1 MFSDFTENS
10 GNIKNEKIHKTA
22 PHDRH
27 ESYRSTIM
35 SEDSSEPSLRQL
47 KIDFLAFMEQ
57 VHGALG
63 FESNLIAVLF
73 SLLLE
78 GDYITQDRIM
88 ELTGLSR
95 TTVSETLKK
104 LADPF
109 SSFPVLATRRPGD
122 RRKFYY
128 CPLGID
134 EYVMTFFTSATAASD
149 FSEEILYEMKS
160 RLDALGSEDPEVLHV
175 RQFFTYLLDVLI
187 LIQDLLEYTGM
198 HMERFSEDPD
208 YVPKFTDEGFDAMK
222 RERPEP
228 LVRTFRARENDSILD
243 IKREY
248 IRETL
253 EHASPVGR
261 RREIGAISLAL
272 ILSPDPVTQEEIMEV
287 TGYGRSTVSENLARI
302 EEMNVLGVVKKP
314 GDRKKYYRSLLKL
327 EGYGTQ
333 KFQIQRN
340 GYGQIG
346 RMIEG
351 RFLPE
356 VRRIPG
362 SSPGKERMERF
373 LEESLRAYNLILENV
388 KFLHEFMLK
397 RTDVFEMP

>member
-1 MFSDFTENS
+1 
-10 GNIKNEKIHKTA
+10 
-22 PHDRH
+22 
-27 ESYRSTIM
+27 M
-35 SEDSSEPSLRQL
+35 SEDLGEQSLLQL

-57 VHGALG
+57 VHGSLG
-63 FESNLIAVLF
+63 FEANLIAVLF

-104 LADPF
+104 LSDPF
-109 SSFPVLATRRPGD
+109 SSFPVLATRRPGK
-122 RRKFYY
+122 RMKFYY

-134 EYVMTFFTSATAASD
+134 DYVMTFFTSATSTSD
-149 FSEEILYEMKS
+149 FSEEILHEMRA
-160 RLDALGSEDPEVLHV
+160 RLDALGSETPEVLHV
-175 RQFFTYLLDVLI
+175 RKFFTYLLGVLI
-187 LIQDLLEYTGM
+187 LIQGLLEYTRM

-208 YVPKFTDEGFDAMK
+208 YIPKFTDEEFTAIE
-222 RERPEP
+222 REHPEP
-228 LVRTFRARENDSILD
+228 PARMFKPRENDTLLD

-272 ILSPDPVTQEEIMEV
+272 ILSAEPMNQEEIMEV
-287 TGYGRSTVSENLARI
+287 TGYGRSTVSENLAKI
-302 EEMNVLGVVKKP
+302 EEMNVLSVVKKP
-314 GDRKKYYRSLLKL
+314 GDRKKYYKTMIKL
-327 EGYGTQ
+327 DGYGTQ
-333 KFQIQRN
+333 KFQIQSH

-346 RMIEG
+346 RMIKG

-356 VRRIPG
+356 LRKIPG

-373 LEESLRAYNLILENV
+373 LEKNIRAYNFILENV
-388 KFLHEFMLK
+388 NYLQEFMLK
-397 RTDVFEMP
+397 HTDTFEMP

>member
-1 MFSDFTENS
+1 
-10 GNIKNEKIHKTA
+10 
-22 PHDRH
+22 
-27 ESYRSTIM
+27 M
-35 SEDSSEPSLRQL
+35 SEDPGEQSLLQL

-63 FESNLIAVLF
+63 FEPNLISVLF

-134 EYVMTFFTSATAASD
+134 DYVMTFFTSATAASD
-149 FSEEILYEMKS
+149 FSDEILHEMLA
-160 RLDALGSEDPEVLHV
+160 RLDALGSEAPEALHV
-175 RQFFTYLLDVLI
+175 RKFFSYLLGVLT
-187 LIQDLLEYTGM
+187 LIHDLLEYTRI
-198 HMERFSEDPD
+198 HMERFAEDPD
-208 YVPKFTDEGFDAMK
+208 YVPKFTDEDITVNEKKHLEPPARRF
-222 RERPEP
+222 RP
-228 LVRTFRARENDSILD
+228 RKNDTLLD

-261 RREIGAISLAL
+261 RRETAAVSLAL
-272 ILSPDPVTQEEIMEV
+272 ILSADPLTQEGLMEV
-287 TGYGRSTVSENLARI
+287 TATAGAPSRRTSRRS
-302 EEMNVLGVVKKP
+302 
-314 GDRKKYYRSLLKL
+314 RS
-327 EGYGTQ
+327 
-333 KFQIQRN
+333 
-340 GYGQIG
+340 
-346 RMIEG
+346 
-351 RFLPE
+351 
-356 VRRIPG
+356 
-362 SSPGKERMERF
+362 
-373 LEESLRAYNLILENV
+373 
-388 KFLHEFMLK
+388 
-397 RTDVFEMP
+397 

>member
-1 MFSDFTENS
+1 M
-10 GNIKNEKIHKTA
+10 
-22 PHDRH
+22 R
-27 ESYRSTIM
+27 
-35 SEDSSEPSLRQL
+35 EDSGAQSLLQL

-63 FESNLIAVLF
+63 FEPNLIAVLF

-109 SSFPVLATRRPGD
+109 SSFPVLTTRRPGD

-149 FSEEILYEMKS
+149 FSEDILHEMKA
-160 RLDALGSEDPEVLHV
+160 RLDALGSETPEVLHV
-175 RQFFTYLLDVLI
+175 RRFFTYLLGVLI
-187 LIQDLLEYTGM
+187 LIQDLLEYTRTQ
-198 HMERFSEDPD
+198 MERFAADPD
-208 YVPKFTDEGFDAMK
+208 YIPKFTDEDFTAV
-222 RERPEP
+222 ERKHPEP
-228 LVRTFRARENDSILD
+228 PLRMFRPRENDSLLD
-243 IKREY
+243 IKKEY

-272 ILSPDPVTQEEIMEV
+272 ILSAEPMNQEEIMEV
-287 TGYGRSTVSENLARI
+287 TGYGRSTVSENLAKI
-302 EEMNVLGVVKKP
+302 EEMNVLSITKKP
-314 GDRKKYYRSLLKL
+314 GDRKKYYRTMIKL

-333 KFQIQRN
+333 KFQIQSH

-356 VRRIPG
+356 LRKIPG
-362 SSPGKERMERF
+362 SPPGKERMERF
-373 LEESLRAYNLILENV
+373 LEENARAYNFILENV
-388 KFLHEFMLK
+388 KFLHEFML
-397 RTDVFEMP
+397 RRSDVFEMP

>member
-1 MFSDFTENS
+1 
-10 GNIKNEKIHKTA
+10 
-22 PHDRH
+22 
-27 ESYRSTIM
+27 M
-35 SEDSSEPSLRQL
+35 SEDPSEQSLLQL

-63 FESNLIAVLF
+63 FEPNLIAVLF

-95 TTVSETLKK
+95 STVSETLKK

-149 FSEEILYEMKS
+149 FSEEILHEMKA
-160 RLDALGSEDPEVLHV
+160 RLDALGSEIPEVLHV
-175 RQFFTYLLDVLI
+175 SKFFAYLLGVLI
-187 LIQDLLEYTGM
+187 LIQDLLEYTRM
-198 HMERFSEDPD
+198 HMERFSKDPG
-208 YVPKFTDEGFDAMK
+208 YVPEFTDEGFTAFE
-222 RERPEP
+222 REHPKHPARVFIP
-228 LVRTFRARENDSILD
+228 RENDSLLD

-261 RREIGAISLAL
+261 RREIAAVSLAL
-272 ILSPDPVTQEEIMEV
+272 ILSADPMNQEEIMEV
-287 TGYGRSTVSENLARI
+287 TGYGRSTVSENLAKI
-302 EEMNVLGVVKKP
+302 EEMKVLNVVKKP

-333 KFQIQRN
+333 KFQIQN
-340 GYGQIG
+340 HGYGQIG

-356 VRRIPG
+356 LRKIPG
-362 SSPGKERMERF
+362 SPPGKERMERF
-373 LEESLRAYNLILENV
+373 LKENVRAYNFILENV
-388 KFLHEFMLK
+388 KFLQEFMLK
-397 RTDVFEMP
+397 RTETFELP

>member
-1 MFSDFTENS
+1 
-10 GNIKNEKIHKTA
+10 
-22 PHDRH
+22 
-27 ESYRSTIM
+27 M
-35 SEDSSEPSLRQL
+35 SEDSSEQSLLQL
-47 KIDFLAFMEQ
+47 KIDYLAFMEQ

-63 FESNLIAVLF
+63 FEPNLIAVLF

-78 GDYITQDRIM
+78 GDYITQDRII
-88 ELTGLSR
+88 ELTGFSR
-95 TTVSETLKK
+95 STVSETLKK

-149 FSEEILYEMKS
+149 FSEEILHEMKA
-160 RLDALGSEDPEVLHV
+160 RLDALGSETPDVLHV
-175 RQFFTYLLDVLI
+175 RKFFTYLLGVLI
-187 LIQDLLEYTGM
+187 LIQDLLDYTRI
-198 HMERFSEDPD
+198 HMERFSKDPA
-208 YVPKFTDEGFDAMK
+208 YVPKFTEEAFAATK
-222 RERPEP
+222 REHPEP
-228 LVRTFRARENDSILD
+228 PARRFKLRKNDTLLE

-272 ILSPDPVTQEEIMEV
+272 ILSADPVTQEEIMEV
-287 TGYGRSTVSENLARI
+287 TGYGRSTVSENLAKI
-302 EEMNVLGVVKKP
+302 EELNVLRVVKKP

-333 KFQIQRN
+333 KFQIQRH

-346 RMIEG
+346 RMIEE

-356 VRRIPG
+356 LGRIPG
-362 SSPGKERMERF
+362 SPPGKERMERF
-373 LEESLRAYNLILENV
+373 LKENVRAYNFILENV
-388 KFLHEFMLK
+388 SFLHDFMLK
-397 RTDVFEMP
+397 HTETFELP

>member
-1 MFSDFTENS
+1 
-10 GNIKNEKIHKTA
+10 
-22 PHDRH
+22 
-27 ESYRSTIM
+27 M
-35 SEDSSEPSLRQL
+35 SEDPGEQPLLQL

-57 VHGALG
+57 VHGSLG
-63 FESNLIAVLF
+63 FEPNLIAVLF
-73 SLLLE
+73 SLLVE

-104 LADPF
+104 LANPF

-134 EYVMTFFTSATAASD
+134 DYVMTFFTSATAASD
-149 FSEEILYEMKS
+149 FSEDILHEMKA
-160 RLDALGSEDPEVLHV
+160 RLDALGSETPEVLHV
-175 RQFFTYLLDVLI
+175 RKFFTYLLDVLT
-187 LIQDLLEYTGM
+187 LIQGLLEHTRTQ
-198 HMERFSEDPD
+198 MERFSGDPN
-208 YVPKFTDEGFDAMK
+208 YVPEFTDEDFAAIE
-222 RERPEP
+222 REHPKP
-228 LVRTFRARENDSILD
+228 PSRTFRPRKNDTLLD

-302 EEMNVLGVVKKP
+302 EEMNVLSVIKKP
-314 GDRKKYYRSLLKL
+314 GDRKKYYRTTIKL

-333 KFQIQRN
+333 KFQIQSH

-346 RMIEG
+346 RMIEE

-356 VRRIPG
+356 LRKIPG
-362 SSPGKERMERF
+362 SPPGKERMESF
-373 LEESLRAYNLILENV
+373 LEDNVRAYNFILENV
-388 KFLHEFMLK
+388 KFLHEFMLN
-397 RTDVFEMP
+397 RPDVFEMP

>member
-1 MFSDFTENS
+1 
-10 GNIKNEKIHKTA
+10 
-22 PHDRH
+22 
-27 ESYRSTIM
+27 M
-35 SEDSSEPSLRQL
+35 SEDPGERSLLQL

-63 FESNLIAVLF
+63 FEPNLIAVLF

-78 GDYITQDRIM
+78 GDYITQDRVM

-149 FSEEILYEMKS
+149 FSEEILHEMKA
-160 RLDALGSEDPEVLHV
+160 RLDALGSRTTDVVHV
-175 RQFFTYLLDVLI
+175 RKFFTYLLNVLI
-187 LIQDLLEYTGM
+187 LIQDLMEYSRM

-208 YVPKFTDEGFDAMK
+208 YIPKFTDEDFTSI
-222 RERPEP
+222 ERKPPEP
-228 LVRTFRARENDSILD
+228 PVKKFRPRENDSLLD

-261 RREIGAISLAL
+261 RREIAAVSLAL
-272 ILSPDPVTQEEIMEV
+272 ILSADPMNQEEIMEV
-287 TGYGRSTVSENLARI
+287 TGYGRSTVSENLAKI
-302 EEMNVLGVVKKP
+302 EEMNVLSVVKKP
-314 GDRKKYYRSLLKL
+314 GDRKKYYRTMIKL

-333 KFQIQRN
+333 KFQIQRH

-346 RMIEG
+346 MMIGG
-351 RFLPE
+351 RVLPE
-356 VRRIPG
+356 LKKIPG
-362 SSPGKERMERF
+362 SPLGKERMERF
-373 LEESLRAYNLILENV
+373 LEENVRAYNFILEYIS
-388 KFLHEFMLK
+388 FLHEFILK
-397 RTDVFEMP
+397 RTDAFEMP

>member
-1 MFSDFTENS
+1 
-10 GNIKNEKIHKTA
+10 
-22 PHDRH
+22 
-27 ESYRSTIM
+27 M
-35 SEDSSEPSLRQL
+35 SEDSGEQLLLQL

-63 FESNLIAVLF
+63 FETNLIAVLF
-73 SLLLE
+73 SLLVE

-95 TTVSETLKK
+95 STVSETLKN

-149 FSEEILYEMKS
+149 FSEEILHEMKA
-160 RLDALGSEDPEVLHV
+160 RLEALDSETAEVLHV
-175 RQFFTYLLDVLI
+175 RQFFTYLLNALI
-187 LIQDLLEYTGM
+187 LIQDLLEYTKI
-198 HMERFSEDPD
+198 HMERFSKDPD
-208 YVPKFTDEGFDAMK
+208 YVPEFTDEDFVNK
-222 RERPEP
+222 RKRPEP
-228 LVRTFRARENDSILD
+228 PARSFRPRECDTLLD

-253 EHASPVGR
+253 EHAAPVGR
-261 RREIGAISLAL
+261 RREIAAVSLAL
-272 ILSPDPVTQEEIMEV
+272 ILSPDPITQEEIMEV
-287 TGYGRSTVSENLARI
+287 TGYGRSTVSENLAKI
-302 EEMNVLGVVKKP
+302 EEMNVLSVVKKS
-314 GDRKKYYRSLLKL
+314 GDRKKYYKTLIKL
-327 EGYGTQ
+327 DGYGTQ
-333 KFQIQRN
+333 KFKTQSH

-346 RMIEG
+346 RMIEE

-356 VRRIPG
+356 LRRIPG
-362 SSPGKERMERF
+362 SPRGKERMERF
-373 LEESLRAYNLILENV
+373 LEKNVRAYNFILENV
-388 KFLHEFMLK
+388 NFLQEFMLK
-397 RTDVFEMP
+397 HIYTFEIP